1 MTSHRVL
8 WKQLHPLLEQRS
20 HSLQCL
26 AIAITLGQLEKHLKS
41 SLAARKGAWK
51 VKIKNNFSGPEKL
64 FFLFAS
70 GKGLPQLQLRFG
82 QLENHLKSSLAARKG
97 AWKVK
102 IKNNFSGPE
111 KLFFL
116 CQWEGSPAI
125 AITLWAAGKAPEKL
139 TGCSQGCL
147 EGENKKQLFRAWKIV
162 FSFCQWEGSPAIAIV
177 LWAAGKHLEHV
188 SQALFSS

>member
-1 MTSHRVL
+1 M
-8 WKQLHPLLEQRS
+8 QLRF
-20 HSLQCL
+20 
-26 AIAITLGQLEKHLKS
+26 GQLEKHLKS

-82 QLENHLKSSLAARKG
+82 QLEKHLKSSLAARKG

-116 CQWEGSPAI
+116 FAS
-125 AITLWAAGKAPEKL
+125 GKGLPQL
-139 TGCSQGCL
+139 QLCFGLCPRLCSQVNL
-147 EGENKKQLFRAWKIV
+147 PIDR
-162 FSFCQWEGSPAIAIV
+162 
-177 LWAAGKHLEHV
+177 
-188 SQALFSS
+188 